1 MARKL
6 GEFSNV
12 KNWIES
18 LGLLWVLP
26 IFYNSNSA
34 FYWTN
39 LYLNLLKKIEGFN
52 IFFCGK
58 RGKLARFLIRTLR
71 LFFLRMEKEF
81 SILKDLVIQ
90 SIFSTKLMEA
100 FKINIKIRFIFYINE
115 HIAFISLYKSRY
127 KFYKNFIIRVELYVL
142 FRFHMEEGNTLRI
155 WRIIWIIENSNLQ
168 VIRKRMWKLISRFL
182 KKKREKYDF

>member
-127 KFYKNFIIRVELYVL
+127 KFYKNLLYEWNYMFYFDSTWRKGILWEYEELYEL
-142 FRFHMEEGNTLRI
+142 
-155 WRIIWIIENSNLQ
+155 
-168 VIRKRMWKLISRFL
+168 L
-182 KKKREKYDF
+182 KIPIYR